1 MASDFSQINA
11 LDPNSLSGLRRV
23 SKDGSPAATR
33 EAARQFEALLLQ
45 QVLKSMR
52 DATPKGGM
60 FDSDESRMYQSLLDQ
75 QLAMQLAT
83 RSGGIGLAR
92 VIERQLGGNRDA
104 AVRPP
109 EGGVPLDAAIRRGF
123 DAAAAPASASP
134 AAGGRMSASGVATAG
149 ANPLALDAANPSA
162 TQSANRAAKSAA
174 AASAAGAAS
183 GVAASFPNLPAGAGP
198 RAFVEKVW
206 PQAVEASRATGIP
219 ARFLVAQAALETGWG
234 KFELKNADGSPSHNL
249 FNIKAGKRWAGDTV
263 STATTEYSNGVATR
277 ENARFRSYGSYA
289 DSFRDYAR
297 LIGTNPRYAAVVG
310 QDDATAFARGLQ
322 AAGYATDPNYADKL
336 ARIIN
341 GNTLRTALAASAT
354 RSA

>member
-1 MASDFSQINA
+1 MATDFSQINA

-23 SKDGSPAATR
+23 SKDGSPAATK
-33 EAARQFEALLLQ
+33 EAAKQFEALLLQ

-83 RSGGIGLAR
+83 RSGGIGLAK
-92 VIERQLGGNRDA
+92 VIERQLNGNKGA
-104 AVRPP
+104 AVTPP
-109 EGGVPLDAAIRRGF
+109 EGGVPLDGSIRRGF
-123 DAAAAPASASP
+123 DAAVAPASASP
-134 AAGGRMSASGVATAG
+134 AAAARTAAGGSANLV
-149 ANPLALDAANPSA
+149 ANPSA
-162 TQSANRAAKSAA
+162 AQSANGAAKTAVAA
-174 AASAAGAAS
+174 PAAGAAS

-249 FNIKAGKRWAGDTV
+249 FNIKAGKRWGGDTV
-263 STATTEYSNGVATR
+263 STSTTEYSNGVASR

-297 LIGTNPRYAAVVG
+297 LIGSNPRYAAVVG

-341 GNTLRTALAASAT
+341 GNTLRTALAASSS

>member
-60 FDSDESRMYQSLLDQ
+60 FDSDESRMHQSLLDQ

-104 AVRPP
+104 AVTPP
-109 EGGVPLDAAIRRGF
+109 EGGVPLDASIRRGF
-123 DAAAAPASASP
+123 DAAGGAGAASLGAALQSSA
-134 AAGGRMSASGVATAG
+134 AAG
-149 ANPLALDAANPSA
+149 PLANPSA
-162 TQSANRAAKSAA
+162 GRPAKSAA
-174 AASAAGAAS
+174 AAPAAGAAND
-183 GVAASFPNLPAGAGP
+183 VAASFPNLPAGAGP

-234 KFELKNADGSPSHNL
+234 KYELTNADGSPSHNL
-249 FNIKAGKRWAGDTV
+249 FNIKAGKRWGGDTV

-341 GNTLRTALAASAT
+341 GNTLRTALAASSV

>member
-23 SKDGSPAATR
+23 SKDGSPAATK
-33 EAARQFEALLLQ
+33 EAAKQFEALLLQ

-83 RSGGIGLAR
+83 RGGGIGLAR

-104 AVRPP
+104 AVTPP
-109 EGGVPLDAAIRRGF
+109 EGGVPLDASIRRGF
-123 DAAAAPASASP
+123 DAAVAPTSASP
-134 AAGGRMSASGVATAG
+134 AAGARIAAG
-149 ANPLALDAANPSA
+149 GAANLLATQSA
-162 TQSANRAAKSAA
+162 TQSANGAAKSAA
-174 AASAAGAAS
+174 AAPAAGAAS
-183 GVAASFPNLPAGAGP
+183 GVAGAFPNLPAGAGP

-234 KFELKNADGSPSHNL
+234 KHELKNADGSPSHNL

-263 STATTEYSNGVATR
+263 STATTEYNNGVAIR

-297 LIGTNPRYAAVVG
+297 LIGSNPRYAAVVG
-310 QDDATAFARGLQ
+310 QGDATAFARGLQ
-322 AAGYATDPNYADKL
+322 AAGYATDPQYADKL

-341 GNTLRTALAASAT
+341 GNTLRTALAASST

>member
-23 SKDGSPAATR
+23 SKDGSPAATK
-33 EAARQFEALLLQ
+33 EAAKQFEALLLQ

-104 AVRPP
+104 VVTPP
-109 EGGVPLDAAIRRGF
+109 EGGVALDASIRRGF
-123 DAAAAPASASP
+123 DAAGARTALGGPTGLGAELLPAPLANSSAAPSAI
-134 AAGGRMSASGVATAG
+134 
-149 ANPLALDAANPSA
+149 N
-162 TQSANRAAKSAA
+162 AAKSAA
-174 AASAAGAAS
+174 AAPAAGAAS
-183 GVAASFPNLPAGAGP
+183 GIAASFPNLPAGAGP

-234 KFELKNADGSPSHNL
+234 KFELKNADGTPSHNL
-249 FNIKAGKRWAGDTV
+249 FNITAGRSWSGDTV
-263 STATTEYSNGVATR
+263 STATTEYVNGAATR
-277 ENARFRSYGSYA
+277 ENARFRAYGSYA
-289 DSFRDYAR
+289 DSFRDYAN
-297 LIGTNPRYAAVVG
+297 LIRNNPRYAAVVG
-310 QDDATAFARGLQ
+310 QSDATAFARGLQ
-322 AAGYATDPNYADKL
+322 AAGYATDPQYADKL

-341 GNTLRTALAASAT
+341 GNTLRVALLSSASP
-354 RSA
+354 SA

>member
-11 LDPNSLSGLRRV
+11 LDPNSLAGLRRV
-23 SKDGSPAATR
+23 SKDGSPAATK
-33 EAARQFEALLLQ
+33 EAAKQFEALLLQ

-92 VIERQLGGNRDA
+92 VIERQLGGNGDA
-104 AVRPP
+104 AVTPP
-109 EGGVPLDAAIRRGF
+109 EGGVSLDASIRRGF
-123 DAAAAPASASP
+123 DAAGAPASGP
-134 AAGGRMSASGVATAG
+134 ATPG
-149 ANPLALDAANPSA
+149 ANLLPLGLAGQAAAQSA
-162 TQSANRAAKSAA
+162 TQSATKAAKSAA
-174 AASAAGAAS
+174 AAPAAGAAS
-183 GVAASFPNLPAGAGP
+183 GIAASFPNLPAGAGP

-234 KFELKNADGSPSHNL
+234 KYELKNADGSPSYNL

-297 LIGTNPRYAAVVG
+297 LIGSNPRYAAVVG
-310 QDDATAFARGLQ
+310 QDDATTFARGLQ